1 MKTSFAVP
9 GIGTFMFK
17 VMCFGLKN
25 APASFSRLMEEV
37 LRQLQFDKCL
47 VYLDDINVLGKDFNT
62 ALENLRAVFLR
73 LRQANLKLKV
83 SKCQLLQKQVVFL
96 GHSVS
101 DLDITCAPD
110 KVQHIED

>member
-1 MKTSFAVP
+1 MKTSFALP

-17 VMCFGLKN
+17 VMCIGLKD
-25 APASFSRLMEEV
+25 APASFSRLMEVV

-62 ALENLRAVFLR
+62 ALESLLAVFLR

-83 SKCQLLQKQVVFL
+83 SKCQLLQKQVAL
-96 GHSVS
+96 LDHLVS
-101 DLDITCAPD
+101 DLGITCAPD
-110 KVQHIED
+110 KVKK